1 MSKAALVYEA
11 APAGYNQQQLGQTV
25 VKHGNWYAI
34 AAGQPDFPLGASGG
48 AAGDYLESL
57 TLIVATA
64 ATAAVSIK
72 DGAGSAISILPNSP
86 GGGIGVYKVPLD
98 MASKSGAWKITTGA
112 GVTAIAHG
120 RFS

>member
-1 MSKAALVYEA
+1 MSKAALTYEA
-11 APAGYNQQQLGQTV
+11 APAAYNQQQEALTV
-25 VKHGNWYAI
+25 VAHGNWYTI
-34 AAGQPDFPLGASGG
+34 AAWQTDSALGATGG

-57 TLIVATA
+57 TLTVATA

-86 GGGIGVYKVPLD
+86 GGGIGVYHVPLG
-98 MASKSGAWKITTGA
+98 MASKTGGWKITTGE